1 MRTELLSYFK
11 TLTLTNFAVSLE
23 LPFTSSNTVM
33 YLKNPKKVYV
43 DMDQKAREL
52 LIPVLGNH
60 GVSQEVHSVS
70 AYLTTDAKNLPSN
83 YDAVIT
89 SLTSGVDVVST
100 TTNYFKR
107 EVSIGTSFEGD
118 LMVTQLDFRFT
129 KLT

>member
-1 MRTELLSYFK
+1 MRTELLAYFK
-11 TLTLTNFAVSLE
+11 TLTLTGIKVSEE

-33 YLKNPKKVYV
+33 YLKNSKTVYV
-43 DMDQKAREL
+43 DMDQKARET

-70 AYLTTDAKNLPSN
+70 VYLSTDAKNLPAN
-83 YDAVIT
+83 YETVIT
-89 SLTSGVDVVST
+89 QLSNGTNVVST
-100 TTNYFKR
+100 TTNYFNR

-118 LMVTQLDFRFT
+118 LLVTQLDFRFT

>member
-1 MRTELLSYFK
+1 MRTELLAYFK
-11 TLTLTNFAVSLE
+11 TLTLTGIKVSEE

-33 YLKNPKKVYV
+33 YLKNSKTVYV
-43 DMDQKAREL
+43 DMDQKARET

-70 AYLTTDAKNLPSN
+70 VYLSTDAKNLPANYETAVTRLSN
-83 YDAVIT
+83 GT
-89 SLTSGVDVVST
+89 DVVST

-107 EVSIGTSFEGD
+107 EVDIGTSFEGD